1 MGPMHLAA
9 LVDHLGYRSRREG
22 SPRSHCVGP
31 IREGAGEI
39 RAGGSEVEDRVADRH
54 AHLLAVDTG
63 QRGKDIYR
71 CVRDEGRVVVG
82 EQRSLV
88 LEEMQEARNLFEI
101 RRHIRIIATQMNI
114 VELQIDDVLDAA
126 AERPELAAG
135 GVGRR
140 DARHQER
147 PERAC

>member
-1 MGPMHLAA
+1 M
-9 LVDHLGYRSRREG
+9 
-22 SPRSHCVGP
+22 
-31 IREGAGEI
+31 
-39 RAGGSEVEDRVADRH
+39 
-54 AHLLAVDTG
+54 
-63 QRGKDIYR
+63 
-71 CVRDEGRVVVG
+71 VVG

-135 GVGRR
+135 SWQLAALAGPTPATRS
-140 DARHQER
+140 AKSAPAE
-147 PERAC
+147 